1 MFFCVIGVTLN
12 VSNKKRRWDYARIF
26 GQKIAETKKEID
38 RFTTRRQEELENSI
52 NFIENE
58 LQIERLRAQVV
69 AYESV
74 LEHLEA

>member
-1 MFFCVIGVTLN
+1 MYQIRSGDGIMQEFLD
-12 VSNKKRRWDYARIF
+12 K
-26 GQKIAETKKEID
+26 KIAETKKEID
-38 RFTTRRQEELENSI
+38 RLTTRRQEELGNSI